1 MTTHQTQPSGA
12 EQAAARAVLQP
23 AARAVLQPAARPVA
37 RRRSAAAAFAVALL
51 ALALAACAPDDAPGV
66 ASAGD
71 GKEETQTEDG
81 KSAEDLT
88 DAERDDMA
96 RKFASC
102 MRDNGVDM
110 PDPDTEGGL
119 SVASGT
125 AEVGS
130 MEEMDAAFE
139 ACREFMPGGGE
150 PVKMTPEDLEAQR
163 EFAKC
168 MREQGID
175 MPDPDPNG
183 GMSGALEMPEDTKA
197 FEAALEA
204 CNEAGSGGGFS
215 VHKSSPGD
223 DQ

>member
-1 MTTHQTQPSGA
+1 MTTHQTWPDGA
-12 EQAAARAVLQP
+12 TRPGLPPASRAVLP
-23 AARAVLQPAARPVA
+23 PAARPVP
-37 RRRSAAAAFAVALL
+37 RRRSAAAAFVVALL
-51 ALALAACAPDDAPGV
+51 ALALSACAPDDAPGV

-81 KSAEDLT
+81 KSEELTAAEQ
-88 DAERDDMA
+88 DDMA

-102 MRDNGVDM
+102 MRDNGIDM

-125 AEVGS
+125 AEAGS

-139 ACREFMPGGGE
+139 ACKEFMPNGGE
-150 PVKMTPEDLEAQR
+150 AVKMTPEDLEAQR

-168 MREQGID
+168 MRDQGMD

-183 GMSGALEMPEDTKA
+183 GMIAAGSVGDDIEA

-204 CNEAGSGGGFS
+204 CNEAGAGGGFG
-215 VHKSSPGD
+215 VHKTSPGD
-223 DQ
+223 GQ